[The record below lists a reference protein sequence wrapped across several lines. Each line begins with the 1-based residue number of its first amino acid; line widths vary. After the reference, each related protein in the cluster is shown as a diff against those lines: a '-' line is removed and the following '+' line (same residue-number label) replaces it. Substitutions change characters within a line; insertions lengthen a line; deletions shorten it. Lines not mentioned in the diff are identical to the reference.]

1 MSIIVKR
8 VAKRL
13 LVLLLFTTP
22 ILNASRGFGGGFAGG
37 MVGSM
42 LGSAMTQPRSRT
54 VIVRDTGN
62 VTRAEAQRLEQ
73 LIIELESRTRSDL
86 NTLLDRIRKDEN
98 IIRSLE
104 DTISQLK
111 GEVSRL
117 QDKTSGFT
125 E

>member
-1 MSIIVKR
+1 MGDTMNNIAKG
-8 VAKRL
+8 VAKKL
-13 LVLLLFTTP
+13 LVVLLFTTP
-22 ILNASRGFGGGFAGG
+22 LLHARSGGFGGGFAGG

-73 LIIELESRTRSDL
+73 LIIELESRTRKDL
-86 NTLLDRIRKDEN
+86 NILLDRIRNDEN

-117 QDKTSGFT
+117 QAK
-125 E
+125 